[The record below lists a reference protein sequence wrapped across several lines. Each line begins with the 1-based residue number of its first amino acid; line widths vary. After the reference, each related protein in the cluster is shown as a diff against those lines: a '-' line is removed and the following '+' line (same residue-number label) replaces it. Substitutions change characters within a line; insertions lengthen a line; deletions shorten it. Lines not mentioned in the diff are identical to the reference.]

1 MDLDGGFWGCL
12 ILATIHS
19 YHSGENGR
27 AGIYSI
33 AYLILALAQLVGNI
47 ITLVGDK

>member
-1 MDLDGGFWGCL
+1 MDLDGGFWSCL

-33 AYLILALAQLVGNI
+33 AYLILALAQLIGNI
-47 ITLVGDK
+47 MTIVGGK